1 MQERQGHLGGDV
13 RMTLRV
19 EREGESIRAQTQGRK
34 YGLDRPSLER
44 ARGVADHEPGDEGEV
59 DRVEHPIRI
68 EADGDFRG
76 EGGLDGLDRPA
87 AARSSRDLGRRDD
100 PARSL
105 LLRGIADG
113 DVSRGVERQAH
124 PVKEANLGNPLARP
138 LRPVLA
144 RVPDLAPRGV
154 EVGDVGLS
162 SGVDRERA
170 LDPYRPQG
178 VGALQGE
185 GNPARGRRLLGGFS
199 ARDRS
204 KGKQEKGQSRG
215 RDGTECARG
224 HADSGKS
231 QAQRWLGLYSREP
244 A

>member
-1 MQERQGHLGGDV
+1 MVDTR
-13 RMTLRV
+13 
-19 EREGESIRAQTQGRK
+19 
-34 YGLDRPSLER
+34 
-44 ARGVADHEPGDEGEV
+44 RG
-59 DRVEHPIRI
+59 
-68 EADGDFRG
+68 
-76 EGGLDGLDRPA
+76 GGLFAALAWLAFPA
-87 AARSSRDLGRRDD
+87 VPVVLEGAYNEAAG
-100 PARSL
+100 
-105 LLRGIADG
+105 
-113 DVSRGVERQAH
+113 
-124 PVKEANLGNPLARP
+124 LARLVSADRGQP
-138 LRPVLA
+138 DPGPVLA

-244 A
+244 G